1 MLLLVVETHSL
12 LPPTARGALQLAED
26 EAERQSF
33 ELIYI
38 YKLLH
43 YFICILFIL

>member
-33 ELIYI
+33 ELTYI

-43 YFICILFIL
+43 YLLLFIL